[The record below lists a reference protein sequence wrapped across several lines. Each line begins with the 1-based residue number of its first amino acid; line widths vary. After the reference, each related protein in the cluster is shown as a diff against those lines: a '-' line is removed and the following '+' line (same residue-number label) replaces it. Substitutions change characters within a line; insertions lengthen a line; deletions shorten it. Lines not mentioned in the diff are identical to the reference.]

1 MLRLSLGDP
10 TTAESFHV
18 LALGAHADDIEIG
31 CGGTIMRLLHERPG
45 TVVTWVV
52 MSALGQRS
60 REAKESA
67 EKILAEAYKRTV
79 VTRDFRDGYFPYLGA
94 GLKDVFEDL
103 MRECSPDVIFTHR
116 KEDLHQD
123 HRLISELTWQTFRD
137 HLILEYEVPKYD
149 GDFASPNVFSLLSEE
164 LSRRKT
170 DHLMAYFPSQR
181 HRRWFTAETFLS
193 ILRLR
198 GMEANS
204 PTGYAE
210 GFSCRKLV
218 LL

>member
-1 MLRLSLGDP
+1 MLRVSLGDLN
-10 TTAESFHV
+10 ASGDLHV

-31 CGGTIMRLLHERPG
+31 CGGTIMRLLDERPS
-45 TVVTWVV
+45 TSVTWVV
-52 MSALGQRS
+52 LTALAERR
-60 REAKESA
+60 REAMESA
-67 EKILAEAYKRTV
+67 EKILAAAGERSVIIA
-79 VTRDFRDGYFPYLGA
+79 DFQDGYFPYVGSR
-94 GLKDVFEDL
+94 LKDLFEDVKGK
-103 MRECSPDVIFTHR
+103 CSPDVIFTHR

-137 HLILEYEVPKYD
+137 HLTLEYEVPKYD
-149 GDFASPNVFSLLSEE
+149 GDLGSPNVFSVLSEQ

-170 DHLMAYFPSQR
+170 DHLMACFPSQAYR
-181 HRRWFTAETFLS
+181 QWFTEETFLS

-198 GMEANS
+198 GIESNS

-218 LL
+218 L